1 MPNGRAATIW
11 DIARELGISAMT
23 VSRALNSH
31 PSVRDE
37 TRRKV
42 LEKAAELN
50 YRPNRWARTLVTNRT
65 HIIGLVVPDISH
77 TFFGEITRGIQD
89 VIEEQGYN
97 LLLCSTGRDPETEIR
112 EVDAL
117 LGTRVEGLIVAS
129 EQPEESAEY
138 FSRIVR
144 QGIPLVSIDRFFPK
158 LKCGRFTTDDHEAG
172 RLVTQHLIE
181 LGHRKIAHV
190 RGLRTSAAR
199 LRLEGYLE
207 ALRSHSL
214 QQDPSWVVSGDFRVD
229 ESREAAKFLMNLRDR
244 PTAIVAGND
253 TSAFGVIRGCR
264 DLGLAVPDDVSV
276 AGMGNIEGDLHP
288 NPYLTTV
295 HWDRLRM
302 GRDAARVLL
311 SLIANGPEKS
321 TVKKVYAPTLVV
333 RQSTR
338 RFRPAGN
345 GGAYR
350 KSGPHQ

>member
-1 MPNGRAATIW
+1 MANGRGATIW
-11 DIARELGISAMT
+11 DIARELGVSAMT

-31 PSVRDE
+31 PAVRDE
-37 TRRKV
+37 TRRRI

-65 HIIGLVVPDISH
+65 NIIGLVVPDISH
-77 TFFGEITRGIQD
+77 TFYGEITRGIQE

-97 LLLCSTGRDPETEIR
+97 LLLCNTGRDPQTEIR

-117 LGTRVEGLIVAS
+117 LGSRVEGLIVAS
-129 EQPEESAEY
+129 EQPEESVEY
-138 FSRIVR
+138 FARIVR

-158 LKCGRFTTDDHEAG
+158 LKCSRFTTDDHEAG
-172 RLVTQHLIE
+172 RLATEHLIR

-207 ALRSHSL
+207 ALRSRGIR
-214 QQDPSWVVSGDFRVD
+214 QDPSWVISGDFRVD
-229 ESREAAKFLMNLRDR
+229 ESCQAAKFLMGLRNR
-244 PTAIVAGND
+244 PTAIVTGND

-264 DLGLAVPDDVSV
+264 EVGLSVPEDVSV

-295 HWDRLRM
+295 HWDRLTM
-302 GRDAARVLL
+302 GREAARVLL
-311 SLIANGPEKS
+311 GLISGERANRTLKRVFP
-321 TVKKVYAPTLVV
+321 PTLVV
-333 RQSTR
+333 RHSTAR
-338 RFRPAGN
+338 AKSPAG
-345 GGAYR
+345 A
-350 KSGPHQ
+350 